1 MLLLAMSPQPN
12 QDHRRALRNKVTQVV
27 RVRSSSAMP
36 DNFDDLARTLNAS
49 RNGIYFKA
57 WRRTYY
63 RDMRLYV
70 TYPYDTSPTAI
81 NKEFIARVV
90 RIDAL
95 PDGRS
100 GIAVELLNSLG
111 LQTN

>member
-1 MLLLAMSPQPN
+1 MSPVPQHEN
-12 QDHRRALRNKVTQVV
+12 RRALRNKVTQVV
-27 RVRSSSAMP
+27 RVRPSSFVRET
-36 DNFDDLARTLNAS
+36 FDDLARTLNAS

-63 RDMRLYV
+63 PDMRLYV

-81 NKEFIARVV
+81 NKEFMARVV
-90 RIDAL
+90 RIDPL

-111 LQTN
+111 LQAN

>member
-1 MLLLAMSPQPN
+1 MAPEPTS
-12 QDHRRALRNKVTQVV
+12 DERRRNYRNKITQTV
-27 RVRSSSAMP
+27 RVRPSSFVRDS
-36 DNFDDLARTLNAS
+36 FDDLARTLNAS

-57 WRRTYY
+57 WRHSYY
-63 RDMRLYV
+63 KEMRLYV
-70 TYPYDTSPTAI
+70 TYPYDPSPTAI

-90 RIDAL
+90 RIDPL
-95 PDGRS
+95 PDGRN